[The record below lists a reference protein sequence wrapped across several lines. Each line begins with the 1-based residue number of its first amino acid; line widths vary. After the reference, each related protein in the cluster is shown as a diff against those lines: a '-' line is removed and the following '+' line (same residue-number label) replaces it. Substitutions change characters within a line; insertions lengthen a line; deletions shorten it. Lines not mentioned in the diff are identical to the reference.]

1 MKEWFSAKELA
12 GVAGLPTTERAI
24 QMSAKREGWQS
35 QKRSGRGGGSE
46 YHISSLPAKT
56 QTALR
61 ISAAKRAVSTETTQ
75 AIVAEEHAKE
85 TQRLSHVDAGN
96 RAYLGLNGKAKKRA
110 DAKLHILTLCDEFM
124 QLSGLAGRKGT
135 EAFVDAFKA
144 GDVALPSWVT
154 SIVADFSVSIIYNW
168 RKKERE
174 GGAAALAG
182 NYGNHRKGSGMIDSQ
197 QALLNYV
204 VGMLVENPHIQNAVL
219 LKAIYAEFNG
229 TSISLPSKRSLDRWV
244 RDWKQKNQQVYTA
257 VTNPDAWKNK
267 YMAAPGS
274 ASEHVTALNQ
284 LWEFDATPADVML
297 TDGRHSISGVIDV
310 YSRRLKL
317 IVTRTSNSKAVAQVI
332 RSAILDWGV
341 PEIAKTDNGAD
352 YKSRYI
358 RAVFERLH
366 IEQEFCPPFQGWKKP
381 HIERA
386 FRTFSHDVAE
396 LLPGFIGHNVAE
408 RKAIESRKAFS
419 DRLFEKDTVIDV
431 QMSSSELQVFCDQW
445 VENIYH
451 RTAHSSLRKSP
462 IEMVRA
468 WSLPIR
474 QVEDERLLDVLLSE
488 PAGTR
493 TVTKKGIRLDNSLF
507 IHPDLWALAGEEV
520 QVFYDDSDMG
530 RVYVYDLEGQFV
542 CIAEDPEITGI
553 SRTEVAAK
561 AKEVQRAAV
570 QEERRRLKAAARKV
584 TRRDVAQQILDHR
597 AEEARKEKT
606 IEFPKRAERHDGEGI
621 RAAQDALGSMHNRS
635 AVPEQQPEIVARA
648 QAAMVTLHNQTPD
661 TPAETPQQR
670 YQRWVR
676 VDQAINNGEPVDQKQ
691 QRWWQGY
698 QQTSEFRAEQRMAE
712 NFGLAASAN

>member
-1 MKEWFSAKELA
+1 MKEWYSAKELA
-12 GVAGLPTTERAI
+12 GVAGLPTTDRAI
-24 QMSAKREGWQS
+24 QISAKRESWQS
-35 QKRSGRGGGSE
+35 KKRSGRGGGLE

-75 AIVAEEHAKE
+75 AILAEEYSRE
-85 TQRLSHVDAGN
+85 TQRLSRVDAGN
-96 RAYLGLNGKAKKRA
+96 RAYLGLTDKAKERA

-124 QLSGLAGRKGT
+124 QLAGLKGRTGT
-135 EAFVDAFKA
+135 EAFVEAFKA
-144 GDVALPSWVT
+144 GEVSLPDWVT
-154 SIVADFSVSIIYNW
+154 DIVTDFSVSIIYNW

-197 QALLNYV
+197 QALQNYII
-204 VGMLVENPHIQNAVL
+204 GMLVENPHIKNAVL
-219 LKAIYAEFNG
+219 LKAIKAEFNG
-229 TSISLPSKRSLDRWV
+229 TLISLPSKRSLDRWV
-244 RDWKQKNQQVYTA
+244 QEWKAKNRQVYTA

-274 ASEHVTALNQ
+274 ASEHITALNQ

-310 YSRRLKL
+310 ASRRLKL
-317 IVTRTSNSKAVAQVI
+317 KVTRTSNSKAVAQVI
-332 RSAILDWGV
+332 RAAILDWGV
-341 PEIAKTDNGAD
+341 PEKAKTDNGAD

-358 RAVFERLH
+358 RTVFERLH

-419 DRLFEKDTVIDV
+419 DRLFEKDAVIDV
-431 QMSSSELQVFCDQW
+431 QMSSSELQAFCDQW

-451 RTAHSSLRKSP
+451 RTTHSSLKKSP
-462 IEMVRA
+462 IEVVRE
-468 WSLPIR
+468 WKLPVR
-474 QVEDERLLDVLLSE
+474 RVDDERLLDVLLSE

-493 TVTKKGIRLDNSLF
+493 TVTKKGIRLDNNEF
-507 IHPDLWALAGEEV
+507 IHGDLWALAGEEV

-530 RVYVYDLEGQFV
+530 RIYVYDLDGQFV
-542 CIAEDPEITGI
+542 CIAEDPEITGV
-553 SRTEVAAK
+553 SRSEVAAK
-561 AKEVQRAAV
+561 AKEVQREAV

-584 TRRDVAQQILDHR
+584 TKRDIAQQILDHR
-597 AEEARKEKT
+597 AEEIRKEKT
-606 IEFPKRAERHDGEGI
+606 IEFPKRSELHDGEGI
-621 RAAQDALGSMHNRS
+621 RAAQEALGTLQSQNDAL
-635 AVPEQQPEIVARA
+635 EQQPEMVARA
-648 QAAMVTLHNQTPD
+648 QAAMATIHTYQP
-661 TPAETPQQR
+661 PEKIETAQQR
-670 YQRWVR
+670 YHRWQGVNL
-676 VDQAINNGEPVDQKQ
+676 AIIKGEDVDQKQ
-691 QRWWQGY
+691 KRWWESY
-698 QQTSEFRAEQRMAE
+698 QTTSEFRAQQRME
-712 NFGLAASAN
+712 ESFGQATNAN